1 MKRNVKIISIIV
13 LGLVLVGFNSCK
25 KQLNQVPE
33 YGLNAAVVYG
43 DPDNYIN
50 VLAKIYSGL
59 SVTGIQGPAGNA
71 DISGIDEGFS
81 AYIRVLYNL
90 QELPTDVSVCGWNDP
105 GIPEMNKM
113 QWSSDNSFVKAM
125 YSRIFY
131 QITLCNEFIRE
142 SSEEKMEEREFTEDQ
157 KAVIR
162 VYRNEARF
170 LRALAYSHAMDLF
183 GNVPF
188 VTEENTV
195 GSYVP
200 EQIQRSDLFDYIEG
214 ELLDIEDDLLAPAAC
229 PYGRAS
235 QAAVQYLLAKNYL
248 NAQVYTGTAR
258 NTDCVTYCQRVMDWG
273 TFSLDDNYQDLF
285 LADNQTSPEIIF
297 PVTFDGL
304 YTQTYGGTTFLIH
317 AAVGGSMTPADYGI
331 SGGWQGLRVTRPFVE
346 KFPDTTQDSRFLFYR
361 PGQNLD
367 ITNLGSF
374 TEGYAYPKFKN
385 VTSTSQ
391 PGSNVSGGFVDVD
404 FPMFRLADVY
414 LMYAEAALRGGG
426 SVGTGETLLNQVRER
441 AYGNASFNLS
451 GITLDDVL
459 DERARELSW
468 ECTRRTD
475 LIRFGQFTGGTYVWP
490 FKGGDVNGVS
500 TSSHL
505 NLFPI
510 PSSDITLN
518 PNLVQNTGY

>member
-1 MKRNVKIISIIV
+1 MKNKFRIITIAF
-13 LGLVLVGFNSCK
+13 LGLFLAGFNSCK
-25 KQLNQVPE
+25 KQLNQTPA
-33 YGLNAAVVYG
+33 YGLNSAVVYG

-50 VLAKIYSGL
+50 VLAKIYAGL
-59 SVTGIQGPAGNA
+59 SVTGIDGPAGNA

-90 QELPTDVSVCGWNDP
+90 QELPTDEAVCGWNDP

-113 QWSSDNSFVKAM
+113 QWSADNSFVKAM

-142 SSEEKMEEREFTEDQ
+142 SSDENMEQRGFTDAQ
-157 KAVIR
+157 KQEIR
-162 VYRNEARF
+162 VYRDEARF

-188 VTEENTV
+188 VTEENKV
-195 GSYVP
+195 GSYIP
-200 EQIQRSDLFDYIEG
+200 EQIQRKDLFDYIEA
-214 ELLDIEDDLLAPAAC
+214 ELLDLEGLLLDPAAC

-235 QAAVQYLLAKNYL
+235 KAAAQYLLAKNYL
-248 NAQVYTGTAR
+248 NADVYAGTPR
-258 NTDCVTYCQRVMDWG
+258 YSDCATYCQRVIDWG
-273 TFSLDDNYQDLF
+273 IFSLDDNYQDLF
-285 LADNQTSPEIIF
+285 LADNHTSPEIIF

-304 YTQTYGGTTFLIH
+304 YTQTYGGTTFLVH
-317 AAVGGSMTPADYGI
+317 ASVGGSMVAADYGI
-331 SGGWQGLRVTRPFVE
+331 NGGWQGLRATRPFVE
-346 KFPDTTQDSRFLFYR
+346 KFPDSTLDQRFLFYR
-361 PGQNLD
+361 NGQSLD

-374 TEGYAYPKFKN
+374 TQGYGFPKFKN

-391 PGSNVSGGFVDVD
+391 SGSNASGGFVDVD
-404 FPMFRLADVY
+404 FPMFRLGDIY

-426 SVGTGETLLNQVRER
+426 SVGTGESLINQLRER
-441 AYGNASFNLS
+441 AYGNNAFNFS
-451 GITLDDVL
+451 GITLDDIL
-459 DERARELSW
+459 DERAREMSW

-475 LIRFGQFTGGTYVWP
+475 LIRFGKFTGGSYLWP
-490 FKGGDVNGVS
+490 FKGGDVNGTS

-510 PSSDITLN
+510 PTSDIILN
-518 PNLVQNTGY
+518 PNLVQNAGY

>member
-1 MKRNVKIISIIV
+1 MKYKLRILSIVFLGVV
-13 LGLVLVGFNSCK
+13 LTGLNSCK

-43 DPDNYIN
+43 DPNNYIN

-81 AYIRVLYNL
+81 AYVRVLYNL
-90 QELPTDVSVCGWNDP
+90 QELPTDESVCGWNDA

-113 QWSSDNSFVKAM
+113 EWSADNSFVKAM

-142 SSEEKMEEREFTEDQ
+142 SSDEKMEEREFTTAQMDE
-157 KAVIR
+157 IR
-162 VYRNEARF
+162 LYRNEARF

-188 VTEENTV
+188 VTEENKV
-195 GSYVP
+195 GSYIP
-200 EQIQRSDLFDYIEG
+200 EQIQRKDLFDYIET
-214 ELLDIEDDLLAPAAC
+214 ELLDIENLLLAPGAS
-229 PYGRAS
+229 PYGRAN
-235 QAAVQYLLAKNYL
+235 QAAVQFLLAKNYL
-248 NAQVYTGTAR
+248 NAEVYTGSSDYGA
-258 NTDCVTYCQRVMDWG
+258 CATYCQKVMDWG
-273 TFSLDDNYQDLF
+273 VYMLDDNYQDLF
-285 LADNQTSPEIIF
+285 LTDNHTSPEIIF

-304 YTQTYGGTTFLIH
+304 YTQTYGGTTFLVS
-317 AAVGGSMTPADYGI
+317 ASVGGSMVPADYGI

-346 KFPDTTQDSRFLFYR
+346 KFADSTLDSRFLFYR
-361 PGQNLD
+361 AGQNLD
-367 ITNLGSF
+367 IANLGSF
-374 TEGYAYPKFKN
+374 TDGYAFPKFKN
-385 VTSTSQ
+385 VSSTSQ

-404 FPMFRLADVY
+404 YPMFRLADIY
-414 LMYAEAALRGGG
+414 LMYAEASLKGGG
-426 SVGTGETLLNQVRER
+426 SIGTGETLFNQVRER
-441 AYGNASFNLS
+441 AYGNNTFNLV

-475 LIRFGQFTGGTYVWP
+475 LIRFGKFTDGSYVWP
-490 FKGGDVNGVS
+490 FKGGDLNGTA

-505 NLFPI
+505 ELYPL
-510 PSSDITLN
+510 PTSDIILN
-518 PNLVQNTGY
+518 PNLVQNMGY